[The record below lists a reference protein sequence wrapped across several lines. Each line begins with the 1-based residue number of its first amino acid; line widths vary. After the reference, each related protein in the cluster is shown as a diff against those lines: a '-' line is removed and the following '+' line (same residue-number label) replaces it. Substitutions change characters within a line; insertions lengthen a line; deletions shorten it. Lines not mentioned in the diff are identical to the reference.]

1 MIILSIQFFY
11 QQNITNQEKK
21 KNYVYGYYNDL
32 IKFDVEFYKYLQNIY
47 GQLNMSENNDIFNFY
62 NTFENFMIY
71 NIQNSF
77 LKKLKIH
84 TKIHIYF
91 QAQTTKTELLDF
103 KLEILNS
110 KLLPT
115 KDELNDLEVTINQ
128 IFLKVYYSVG
138 SDTIFNLRNIPN
150 VKFIKLK
157 IDGANKS
164 NFKVTLIYQVL
175 LSLALAFFLLITL
188 EEFYFKKKIKKIEK
202 LFKTIKNIFTK

>member
-77 LKKLKIH
+77 FKKLKIH

-91 QAQTTKTELLDF
+91 QAQTTKT
-103 KLEILNS
+103 N
-110 KLLPT
+110 
-115 KDELNDLEVTINQ
+115 
-128 IFLKVYYSVG
+128 Y
-138 SDTIFNLRNIPN
+138 
-150 VKFIKLK
+150 
-157 IDGANKS
+157 
-164 NFKVTLIYQVL
+164 
-175 LSLALAFFLLITL
+175 
-188 EEFYFKKKIKKIEK
+188 
-202 LFKTIKNIFTK
+202 

>member
-77 LKKLKIH
+77 FKEVENTYQDTHLFSSANNKNK
-84 TKIHIYF
+84 
-91 QAQTTKTELLDF
+91 LLDF

-188 EEFYFKKKIKKIEK
+188 EEFYFKKKNKK
-202 LFKTIKNIFTK
+202 N